1 MYSKAF
7 SIKINFFVGQGAWQA
22 TLGELGLLSGLSFLI
37 WHFPLILAV
46 FSFLVVLGGQLGQPT
61 GLGFFVVSAG
71 LNLAAFNGV
80 PATPQQ
86 VRLAVPSPAQS
97 KLSATA

>member
-1 MYSKAF
+1 LLEATPL
-7 SIKINFFVGQGAWQA
+7 KINFFAGQGAWQA
-22 TLGELGLLSGLSFLI
+22 TLGDLGLPSGLSFLI
-37 WHFPLILAV
+37 WRLPLILTGL
-46 FSFLVVLGGQLGQPT
+46 SFLVILGGQLGQPT
-61 GLGFFVVSAG
+61 GLGFLVVSAG

-86 VRLAVPSPAQS
+86 VRLAVPSPAQP